1 LDLRLLEEAQ
11 DRADE
16 AAFAAGLPVP
26 DPATRPPVYA
36 SDPDT
41 RKVYCWKHFVQMERE
56 RSSNAAT
63 ATAAAVAG
71 AHSPSPPAH
80 SSVPLFSPG
89 TGPGSSP
96 TAMPFTHNPLVLG
109 LAPVQ
114 QQQPPQQQSL
124 ASAGSA
130 QSLSSLI
137 HDGDGSFDSFGGP
150 SSLSSSGG
158 GMVAIGEDAAD
169 TDLAHSYSRS
179 RSHAQARHL

>member
-1 LDLRLLEEAQ
+1 
-11 DRADE
+11 
-16 AAFAAGLPVP
+16 
-26 DPATRPPVYA
+26 
-36 SDPDT
+36 
-41 RKVYCWKHFVQMERE
+41 MERE

-63 ATAAAVAG
+63 AMAAAVAG
-71 AHSPSPPAH
+71 AQSPSPPAH

-114 QQQPPQQQSL
+114 QQQQPQQPQQQSL

-169 TDLAHSYSRS
+169 ADLAHSYSRS